1 MKLAKLPERTRMR
14 LIVQVSADLQDRLTA
29 YAELYEKTYCNREE
43 IAALV
48 PFMIEAFLDDDK
60 SFGKPAKKSNR
71 NALTSS
77 TKKTPENQA

>member
-1 MKLAKLPERTRMR
+1 MKLAKIPERNRIR
-14 LIVQVSADLQDRLTA
+14 LIVQVSADLHDRLTA

-60 SFGKPAKKSNR
+60 SFGKPAKTSSR
-71 NALTSS
+71 NAARNRTQSD
-77 TKKTPENQA
+77 PENPV

>member
-1 MKLAKLPERTRMR
+1 MKLAKLPERNRIR
-14 LIVQVSADLQDRLTA
+14 LIVQVSADLHDRLTA
-29 YAELYEKTYCNREE
+29 YAELYEKTYGNREE

-71 NALTSS
+71 NARTSS
-77 TKKTPENQA
+77 NKNTPENQA